1 MRRGIEDLRRGATQ
15 IDKFSPESTDG
26 CPECHGRGLV
36 LTGDEARQCRC
47 MQQKILSN
55 RFRHA
60 NIAMLMRQFSFSEFE
75 FKYYSKQLRDDSA
88 VNITYYE
95 TAQRA
100 FNAARRFVR
109 ECLESEHARGLL
121 LSGPVGCGKT
131 YLAGAIANELVGY
144 GIEVLFTV
152 VPDLLD
158 EIRST
163 YDRQEGG
170 QSEIELLEAAR
181 KVGVLILD
189 DLGAHNYTE
198 WTRNKLYSILNFR
211 LIHQLPTVITTNLTL
226 QELDSYLGERTTSRI
241 VQLCRAYRLAAERD
255 IRLVKSQESR

>member
-1 MRRGIEDLRRGATQ
+1 M
-15 IDKFSPESTDG
+15 
-26 CPECHGRGLV
+26 
-36 LTGDEARQCRC
+36 
-47 MQQKILSN
+47 
-55 RFRHA
+55 
-60 NIAMLMRQFSFSEFE
+60 
-75 FKYYSKQLRDDSA
+75 
-88 VNITYYE
+88 
-95 TAQRA
+95 
-100 FNAARRFVR
+100 
-109 ECLESEHARGLL
+109 
-121 LSGPVGCGKT
+121 SGPVGCGKT